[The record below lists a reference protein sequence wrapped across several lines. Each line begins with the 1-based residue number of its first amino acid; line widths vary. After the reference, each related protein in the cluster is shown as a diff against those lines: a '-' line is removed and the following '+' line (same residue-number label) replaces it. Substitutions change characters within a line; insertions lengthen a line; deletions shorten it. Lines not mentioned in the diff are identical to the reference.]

1 MDKELSPREEEILML
16 VTQGLT
22 NREIANR
29 LEISW
34 RTVDAYL
41 RRVYRKINVRERI
54 EAVVW
59 YIQHEKGDGPT
70 NGEEST

>member
-1 MDKELSPREEEILML
+1 MDKELSPREKEILML

-29 LEISW
+29 LGISW

-41 RRVYRKINVRERI
+41 RRVYRKINVRGRI
-54 EAVVW
+54 AAVVW
-59 YIQHEKGDGPT
+59 YMQHEKGDVPT
-70 NGEEST
+70 NGGEST

>member
-1 MDKELSPREEEILML
+1 MNRELSPREEEILML

-29 LEISW
+29 LGISW

-41 RRVYRKINVRERI
+41 RRVYRKINVRGRI

-59 YIQHEKGDGPT
+59 YMQHEKGDVPT